1 MIWGDL
7 VLTEQCIN
15 NTIAIVLWP
24 TTTKRFLKNSSFVSD
39 MSRLFATLGILFL
52 LSCISAG
59 SKIPGGL
66 DTRPH
71 SFSGQIKS
79 PKRDA
84 RSGTGGQ
91 ADIIYEGNFGRPGLI
106 RLFLFLSISNRWAI
120 KAPHPPPYPVSLRMD
135 RSFKRAWLPN
145 ICFQSWQWWEGL
157 VGNHINQ
164 TRSQKTWHF
173 LDHCYK
179 RWEMAVCPNLCVS

>member
-1 MIWGDL
+1 M
-7 VLTEQCIN
+7 TN
-15 NTIAIVLWP
+15 NNEEI
-24 TTTKRFLKNSSFVSD
+24 LKEFKFCFRHVSPLCHPWNSLSP
-39 MSRLFATLGILFL
+39 LLHLGRQQ
-52 LSCISAG
+52 
-59 SKIPGGL
+59 
-66 DTRPH
+66 DTRWARYQT
-71 SFSGQIKS
+71 SQFSGQIKS

-84 RSGTGGQ
+84 RSSTGGQ

-106 RLFLFLSISNRWAI
+106 KLFLFLSISNRWAR